1 MSEDGKGHVCGIV
14 IFVEYGSLTMILSA
28 VEVEVFIQT
37 YVSSAKLCS
46 GHNCLVIPVSPQLPD
61 IYAEFTVESF
71 IFGQYLN
78 SFPVGQT
85 AVIADLGHGQPYLWE
100 LQLFSSRY
108 LSSFINFGSSL
119 VYTPGDITNNKQI
132 WMVFK
137 YIYNHKWPM

>member
-1 MSEDGKGHVCGIV
+1 MFD
-14 IFVEYGSLTMILSA
+14 L
-28 VEVEVFIQT
+28 VEVFIQT

-100 LQLFSSRY
+100 LQLFSSHY

>member
-1 MSEDGKGHVCGIV
+1 MLDNLFFSPSTLMAFWPLVWTNED
-14 IFVEYGSLTMILSA
+14 L
-28 VEVEVFIQT
+28 
-37 YVSSAKLCS
+37 
-46 GHNCLVIPVSPQLPD
+46 
-61 IYAEFTVESF
+61 YAEFTVESF

-100 LQLFSSRY
+100 LQLFSSHY
-108 LSSFINFGSSL
+108 LPSFINFGLSL

-137 YIYNHKWPM
+137 YICNHK